1 MREAEHRV
9 RQKAVHEQLERK
21 YCLLLMQIR
30 ALLKRLLTM
39 HLQHQLSP
47 SEKLFL
53 RFFPRA
59 QEHQLGGSCSA
70 VTVHKWLSFVKVNGS
85 IVIVLKSR
93 IGTELQKKLFLIHI
107 YSESLPEQVSV
118 CPCVRVSQ
126 PPPSLHY
133 RHYSTTTNATTT
145 NATNTTIATHQQP
158 SSTNTTINDSPQGR
172 CHVRHGVGAHR
183 TSYCLAASLVR
194 QYCSSASPIRSRE
207 KVCRRDGQQSTETF
221 YYAETSEGV
230 RKAASPL
237 SAS

>member
-1 MREAEHRV
+1 MTPSTTITT
-9 RQKAVHEQLERK
+9 KTTRK
-21 YCLLLMQIR
+21 MM
-30 ALLKRLLTM
+30 KTTNTTTM
-39 HLQHQLSP
+39 P
-47 SEKLFL
+47 
-53 RFFPRA
+53 A
-59 QEHQLGGSCSA
+59 TA
-70 VTVHKWLSFVKVNGS
+70 T
-85 IVIVLKSR
+85 IA
-93 IGTELQKKLFLIHI
+93 T
-107 YSESLPEQVSV
+107 
-118 CPCVRVSQ
+118 
-126 PPPSLHY
+126 
-133 RHYSTTTNATTT
+133 TTTNITTLPSLQQQ
-145 NATNTTIATHQQP
+145 HHHHHCQQP